1 MKPEA
6 RVFIAVILIFLV
18 SWVWNVVRFTSC
30 DFESNYRCE
39 VIHGAGVFVPFL
51 SIFTVWFDTDD

>member
-1 MKPEA
+1 MKPES
-6 RVFIAVILIFLV
+6 RVFIVIILIFSL

-39 VIHGAGVFVPFL
+39 VIHGAGVFVPVL
-51 SIFTVWFDTDD
+51 SIFTVWIDTDD

>member
-1 MKPEA
+1 MKFQD
-6 RVFIAVILIFLV
+6 RIYIGIVLFFLV

-30 DFESNYRCE
+30 EFESNYRCE

-51 SIFTVWFDTDD
+51 SIFTVWFDIDE